1 MSVNKLTI
9 NHVTLLSLR
18 QAQAKEIVMFDLVLQ
33 GKMKKKKRWSSVISK
48 FHLTLMILF
57 SIISY

>member
-9 NHVTLLSLR
+9 NHMTSLSLR

-33 GKMKKKKRWSSVISK
+33 GKMKKKRWSSVSSK
-48 FHLTLMILF
+48 LHLILMVLF
-57 SIISY
+57 SIISF